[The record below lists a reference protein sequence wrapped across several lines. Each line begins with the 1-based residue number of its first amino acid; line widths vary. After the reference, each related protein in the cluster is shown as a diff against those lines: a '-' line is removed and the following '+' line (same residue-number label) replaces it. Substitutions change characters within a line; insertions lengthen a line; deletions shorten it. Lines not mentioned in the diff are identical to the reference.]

1 MKEIDFKYYKE
12 LNTGE
17 LSFSK
22 LPTGMVKS
30 SAFKNLEE
38 ARILSI
44 VKTGRG
50 KTVKVINQSAYSK
63 FLATHFP
70 ENVAG
75 NSRAANIS
83 RLRNSKA
90 GKREGSNICFLRGT
104 GQITVNGNQLD
115 LGEHTRKY
123 GLFSAYNPNLVI
135 DKLCIIENL
144 EAFLN
149 AEQVLDASYTYLHKY
164 GRIGKEF
171 LNKIQAREVLVFS
184 DYDLI
189 GLGEYLRVK
198 EAFPHA
204 SLYVPEN
211 FTALF
216 EKYATLLP
224 EKQVAAG
231 KVKDSTEK
239 TVVEIREI
247 VLKSNRF
254 LEQEILL
261 LVK

>member
-1 MKEIDFKYYKE
+1 MKEIDYKYYKE
-12 LNTGE
+12 LNARE

-22 LPTGMVKS
+22 LPAGMVKS
-30 SAFKNLEE
+30 PAFRNLEE
-38 ARILSI
+38 AHIISI

-50 KTVKVINQSAYSK
+50 KTVKVINQLSYDK
-63 FLATHFP
+63 FLTTHFP

-75 NSRAANIS
+75 TSRAANIS

-90 GKREGSNICFLRGT
+90 GKREGSNISFLRGT
-104 GQITVNGNQLD
+104 GQITVNGNPVD

-123 GLFSAYNPNLVI
+123 GLFSAYNPSLVI

-144 EAFLN
+144 ETFLN
-149 AEQVLDASYTYLHKY
+149 AEQVLDNSYTYLHKY
-164 GRIGKEF
+164 GRIGKDF
-171 LNKIQAREVLVFS
+171 LNKIQGREVLVFS

-189 GLGEYLRVK
+189 GLGEYLTVK
-198 EAFPHA
+198 EAFPNA
-204 SLYVPEN
+204 TFYVPEN

-216 EKYATLLP
+216 EKYATPLP
-224 EKQVAAG
+224 DKQVAAG
-231 KVKDSTEK
+231 KVKNSTEK
-239 TVVEIREI
+239 IVVQIRKM